1 MSGAEEPGEILRRR
15 ARALAARADTASAH
29 PRVEALRFQLGAE
42 RYAIECRHAL
52 EVHALR
58 NLAPVPCCP
67 PHVVGVVSARGR
79 MLPVIDLRKFF
90 ELPQAGL
97 ADLHRVIHIRA
108 EGVEWGLLAD
118 LALDTFELDPA
129 TLQPP
134 PATLAGARAEYVLG
148 VTAEPLIVLDVAR
161 IARDPRLTVDE
172 QVGA

>member
-58 NLAPVPCCP
+58 HLAPVPCCP

-90 ELPQAGL
+90 ELPEAGL
-97 ADLHRVIHIRA
+97 ADLHRVIHIRV

-118 LALDTFELDPA
+118 IALDTFELDLA
-129 TLQPP
+129 ALQPP
-134 PATLAGARAEYVLG
+134 PATLGGARAEYVLG
-148 VTAEPLIVLDVAR
+148 VTAEPLIVLDAAR